1 MATQVTNY
9 QCPGCTGPLQFSPDS
24 GKLECEYCGSSFTV
38 AEVEEFYA
46 SKNEKAEAA
55 AEAALAQSGGETADS
70 GWGED
75 AAHMRSYLCPSCGAE
90 LICDD
95 TTAATSCPYCGNPSV
110 VPGQFRE
117 ERKPDYVIPFR
128 VDKDAAMNALRN
140 HYKGKPLLP
149 KAFAAENHIQ
159 EIKGVY
165 VPFWLYDGKASANV
179 TFEAT
184 RSRTTMTPNERIV
197 TTEHYRVRRS
207 GTVHFERVPVDGS
220 TKMPDA
226 HMDAIEPYDY
236 GELEPFSLGYL
247 PGFLAD
253 SYDVSAEESAV
264 RADERCRNSAV
275 AAMQSDVQGYDTCSV
290 RQANVELA
298 RDTAKYALMPVWLL
312 STRWQEKN
320 YLFAM
325 NGQTGRL
332 VGDLP
337 ISKGKLAAWFAGIFV
352 AVALL
357 GSMVFEV
364 ETGLIAGAF
373 IAVFACVAMAGMMKT
388 AVKQTDAHAYISPQ
402 GTCITGRSDQ
412 FLHRTV
418 QRYPI
423 QNNNSR
429 SGPGGPSRPG
439 GPGGVHRPP
448 VGRGPGR

>member
-9 QCPGCTGPLQFSPDS
+9 QCPGCTGPLQFSPDT

-46 SKNEKAEAA
+46 AKNEKAEAA
-55 AEAALAQSGGETADS
+55 AEAAQPVEATADS
-70 GWGED
+70 GWGAD
-75 AAHMRSYLCPSCGAE
+75 AAHMRAYLCPSCGAE

-95 TTAATSCPYCGNPSV
+95 TTAATACPYCGNPTV
-110 VPGQFRE
+110 VPGQFRD

-128 VDKDAAMNALRN
+128 VDKEKAVSALRQ

-149 KAFAAENHIQ
+149 KAFAAENHLQ
-159 EIKGVY
+159 EVKGVY
-165 VPFWLYDGKASANV
+165 VPFWLFDGQASADV
-179 TFEAT
+179 TFAAT
-184 RSRTTMTPNERIV
+184 RSRTVTTPNERIV

-207 GTVHFERVPVDGS
+207 GTVRFERVPVDGS
-220 TKMPDA
+220 TKMPDE

-236 GELEPFSLGYL
+236 QELEPFSLGYL

-253 SYDVSAEESAV
+253 SYDVSAEESAA

-275 AAMQSDVQGYDTCSV
+275 AAMQSDVRGYDTCSV
-290 RQANVELA
+290 RQANVELS

-312 STRWQEKN
+312 STKWQEKN

-337 ISKGKLAAWFAGIFV
+337 ISKGKLAAWFAGLF
-352 AVALL
+352 AVFALL
-357 GSMVFEV
+357 GGLMFEV
-364 ETGLIAGAF
+364 EAALLGGAF
-373 IAVFACVAMAGMMKT
+373 IAVFACVVMAGMMKT
-388 AVKQTDAHAYISPQ
+388 ARRQTDAHAYISAT
-402 GTCITGRSDQ
+402 GTKITGRSDQ

-423 QNNNSR
+423 EKNNSR
-429 SGPGGPSRPG
+429 TGPG
-439 GPGGVHRPP
+439 HQPP